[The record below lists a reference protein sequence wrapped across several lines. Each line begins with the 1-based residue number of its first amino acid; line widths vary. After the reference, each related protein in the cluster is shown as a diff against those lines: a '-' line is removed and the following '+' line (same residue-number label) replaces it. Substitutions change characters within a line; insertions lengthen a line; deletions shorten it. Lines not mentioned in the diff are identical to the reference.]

1 MEEDGVTYGVG
12 VGVLD
17 AVYVAV
23 LLGLAEVEGEP
34 LGEDDGLMDGVD
46 VPLRETEGLE
56 LLDEDGLDVAILEG
70 VVVLDAETDT
80 LGLALK
86 ETEDVE
92 EEEGVI
98 VEEIDGEEELDI
110 LGEVLVLELTVGEE
124 ELDAVDEIEFVTEE
138 VGLDD
143 ALDDVVM
150 VADGLV
156 DGLGL
161 ELAVFETEVVEETLA
176 VGEILEELEDEILGE
191 MVDDPELETV
201 GEGLEEDDEVGLV
214 EALGVTVGL
223 EEEVPV
229 LETETEVVP
238 LGE

>member
-1 MEEDGVTYGVG
+1 
-12 VGVLD
+12 LD

>member
-1 MEEDGVTYGVG
+1 LEEDGVTYGVG

>member
-1 MEEDGVTYGVG
+1 MEEDGVKYGVG

-34 LGEDDGLMDGVD
+34 LDEDDGLMDGVD
-46 VPLRETEGLE
+46 VPLLETEGLE
-56 LLDEDGLDVAILEG
+56 LLEADVLDVILFDG
-70 VVVLDAETDT
+70 VVVLDPETDI
-80 LGLALK
+80 LGLALE
-86 ETEDVE
+86 ETEDVD

-98 VEEIDGEEELDI
+98 VEEIEGEEELDV
-110 LGEVLVLELTVGEE
+110 LGEVLVLGDMLGEE

-143 ALDDVVM
+143 ALVDVVM
-150 VADGLV
+150 VTDTLGDGLT
-156 DGLGL
+156 L
-161 ELAVFETEVVEETLA
+161 ELAVFETELVEETL
-176 VGEILEELEDEILGE
+176 GDGEELDEDDVDTLGE
-191 MVDDPELETV
+191 MVCDPELETV
-201 GEGLEEDDEVGLV
+201 GEWLEEDDEVGLV
-214 EALGVTVGL
+214 EVLGVIVGL